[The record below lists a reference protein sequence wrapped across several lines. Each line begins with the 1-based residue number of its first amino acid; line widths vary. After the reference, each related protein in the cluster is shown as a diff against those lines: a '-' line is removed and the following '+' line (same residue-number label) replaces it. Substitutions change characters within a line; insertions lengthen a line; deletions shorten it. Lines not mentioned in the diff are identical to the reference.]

1 MITKGL
7 IIVLALALGAG
18 LWLVNLESGNPRR
31 DMDQL
36 QDQMDKLNR
45 RCDALTEVYRSVVG
59 VVGDID
65 DWMEEQKLEQLRL
78 KSRKE
83 RCGDDKEKS
92 GGYNSSKAG
101 KQQIP
106 QKNPDSP
113 GGSLRPP
120 PTHNPARDGPPVE

>member
-7 IIVLALALGAG
+7 IMVAALALSAG
-18 LWLVNLESGNPRR
+18 LWLVNLESGNLRR

-36 QDQMDKLNR
+36 QDRMDKLNR
-45 RCDALTEVYRSVVG
+45 RCNTLTEAYRSVVG

-65 DWMEEQKLEQLRL
+65 DWMEEQKREQLRL

-83 RCGDDKEKS
+83 RCGDDKEKG
-92 GGYNSSKAG
+92 GGYNSGKAG

-106 QKNPDSP
+106 QKNPNSP

-120 PTHNPARDGPPVE
+120 PTHNPAEGGPPAE